1 MSTDTKFETFWTTL
15 NQCPYEL
22 PVEIKPYLQKAIQSA
37 GFSENSTISASGAV
51 ATAATGKV
59 KKLSGYNL
67 YMREKMAE
75 LKEQNVP
82 SGERMTKVSAMWKV
96 LTDEEKGT
104 WKVKAEGLTP
114 STTVPATTTATATQ
128 TLVTQPAAISAPAGP
143 KKLSGYQLYVKETMA
158 VVKANPAIAAKERM
172 GEIGKMWKALSDEQ
186 KTAYKVKAET
196 L

>member
-37 GFSENSTISASGAV
+37 GFSENSTISASAAV

-104 WKVKAEGLTP
+104 WKVKAEGLT
-114 STTVPATTTATATQ
+114 SATTATTTTTQ
-128 TLVTQPAAISAPAGP
+128 TVVTQPAAISAPAGP

-186 KTAYKVKAET
+186 KAAYKVKAET

>member
-51 ATAATGKV
+51 ASVATVGKV

-82 SGERMTKVSAMWKV
+82 SGERMTKVSVMWKV

-114 STTVPATTTATATQ
+114 STTAPTNATQ
-128 TLVTQPAAISAPAGP
+128 TVVTQPAAISAPTGP

-172 GEIGKMWKALSDEQ
+172 GEIGKMWKALNDEQ
-186 KTAYKVKAET
+186 KAAYKIKAET